1 MLRYPAIFLFAG
13 LFSIQVYAQEQAQ
26 PTAPFPFQVTLTK
39 PDSSE
44 LDSRK
49 VLSAGKPTVLAFW
62 LTTCVPCMSE
72 FAAYTKNYADWKQQA
87 DFNLLAISL
96 DFPDRFHKIAPMA
109 NEKKWPFPVYWDR
122 ARAFKQL
129 LPGGLNGLPQV
140 FLFDKTG
147 KLVWQHKGYSAG
159 MEGELFARIKAL

>member
-1 MLRYPAIFLFAG
+1 MLRFHAVLLFAG
-13 LFSIQVYAQEQAQ
+13 FFFVHVNAQEQAQ
-26 PTAPFPFQVTLTK
+26 PTAPFPFQVILTK

-72 FAAYTKNYADWKQQA
+72 LAAYTKNYEGWKQQA

-96 DFPDRFHKIAPMA
+96 DFPERFHKIAPMA
-109 NEKKWPFPVYWDR
+109 KEKKWPFPVYWDR
-122 ARAFKQL
+122 ARAFKRL
-129 LPGGLNGLPQV
+129 LPGGLNGVPQV

-159 MEGELFARIKAL
+159 MEQELFAKIQAL